1 MNSVVEF
8 ANRIRI
14 FNIIRNY
21 DVKYR
26 KTLFNVFN
34 KIYHTNIDNNLPY
47 LKSVLYIAFRV
58 PGLSIKIIKDIK
70 AINYICSKLEERG
83 IVYQLTGSYFLLLLG
98 IDIYRIPHDIDIN
111 VLSITTD
118 INDFVESLPESIVTE
133 INQDLDADYDSE
145 SNRVSCKVIDSHIDF
160 FICNN
165 NMIPLNI
172 VSNLNLCMKKNIEFY
187 NYALDNL
194 HAYDCMINDIITP
207 DTYELIDKRIMNVQL
222 MNIYRVLY
230 SNEELLTINNCLI
243 LYEWLYKYLVSNY
256 KLSIKDVSILNKH
269 YSRINKF
276 MSNIYKVVSNIR
288 INS

>member
-21 DVKYR
+21 DIKYR

-34 KIYHTNIDNNLPY
+34 RVYHTNISEDLPY

-58 PGLSIKIIKDIK
+58 PGLSVKIIKDIK
-70 AINYICSKLEERG
+70 AINYISSKLEERG

-118 INDFVESLPESIVTE
+118 ISDFVESLPESIVTE
-133 INQDLDADYDSE
+133 INQDLDEDYDSE

-165 NMIPLNI
+165 NMMPLNI

-194 HAYDCMINDIITP
+194 NA
-207 DTYELIDKRIMNVQL
+207 YELIDKRIMNVQL

-256 KLSIKDVSILNKH
+256 KLSIKDMSILNKH
-269 YSRINKF
+269 YSSINKF

>member
-70 AINYICSKLEERG
+70 AINYISSKFEEGG
-83 IVYQLTGSYFLLLLG
+83 IMYQLTGSYFLLLCG

-111 VLSITTD
+111 VLSTTTD
-118 INDFVESLPESIVTE
+118 ISDFVENLPKSIVTE
-133 INQDLDADYDSE
+133 INQDLDEDYDSE

-165 NMIPLNI
+165 NMMPLNI

-194 HAYDCMINDIITP
+194 NA
-207 DTYELIDKRIMNVQL
+207 YELIDKRIMNVQL

-256 KLSIKDVSILNKH
+256 KLSIKDMSILNKH
-269 YSRINKF
+269 YSGINKF
-276 MSNIYKVVSNIR
+276 MSNIYKVVSDIR